1 MLLFEEATEI
11 LQGLYAILMS
21 LFKDIGWDIL
31 FFAGIGFMLLFA
43 VFYIIKSRFS
53 YEVRVVKKLL
63 KLNNW
68 LNKNKYIDQNNLI
81 EFNNM
86 MKHTPKHLR
95 YYWHEY
101 MLNRVKNP
109 SYYMSTYNL
118 VEKPLKSSSYLS
130 NIKNFKTTTII
141 AAGLVGLFAL
151 LKLSATVPT
160 LGYFALCA
168 LTPLLMV
175 VIYCI
180 LSIIMRATQ
189 NVNINSLYQ
198 YVHYFGRFLDRAVTT
213 MPDYVDFEV
222 LFTSSEI
229 KKGIPVLNE
238 YLEKRARQEQE
249 ELEKARI
256 NAVEHETYDFSSTG
270 INGSLVL
277 ERAINESET
286 FINIRSRL
294 LSEIQQ
300 LEDEIESLK
309 RTYENSEKDYQ
320 KKMQVSKENVDR
332 LRKQQEETTNRIEN
346 NYIKKQQADEIK
358 KQEQLEKDH
367 DSATI
372 RFNQEIEAL
381 NTEITTRRKELEERR
396 QYVEDAMKAEYQTFS
411 TKLYKSLES
420 IIQEENQDE
429 KDELLEIKDE
439 IAEELKAANT
449 TIAQR
454 DHEIAELYAILEA
467 NGIDRNAYVGFA
479 SEKLAKES
487 KRSRRH
493 TKVQSQQNYVE
504 PTPLAPTQMP
514 YDPNLIPLD
523 QIPEN
528 QKQYGEDGGF
538 YDPNGYYRYPNG
550 TYFTPNAEF
559 HDEYGGWYEADGV
572 TYHSPEEVM
581 AAAQADQQQTNQADD
596 GEYYDNEG
604 NYRYPN
610 GAYYTPDGRYFDEF
624 GGWYE
629 ADGVTYHSPEEVM
642 AAAQADQQQ
651 TNQVDDGGYYDNEG
665 NYRYPNGAYYTP
677 DGRYFDEFGGWYEAD
692 GVTYHSPEEQAQN
705 QPKQQQPQLEEQPQ
719 TETEQPA
726 QEQVKRMEDVPENER
741 QYTEDGGF
749 FDAEGYYYYP
759 NGTYFTPDG
768 RFFDENGGWFE
779 ADGVTYHKPENS
791 GDDDQ
796 NELEP
801 HSQEEKVYDEDR
813 KEKIVLKKKSGDDV
827 DTAEAEKET
836 ISQDALKE
844 IQKLRDQFNIEVD
857 KEKSAKPQESVQ
869 PKDEPI
875 SQEENKQE
883 AVQPQEINEDLFKL
897 EEAQNQDEQQE
908 PIKEPE
914 ISEQPQE
921 ELFEQ
926 PEELQ
931 EEQKEEIIEEPETQ
945 DINENLFQAAPE
957 SEEEQDLPEE
967 PIQPQIKRGRKPK
980 TEKPVEIMGV
990 AQQEPLS
997 SADLFEGF
1005 VIDTVQEPVE
1015 VVPAQEQK
1023 RGRGRPRKKPVE
1035 EVDEVFT
1042 EKRGRGRPK
1051 KLAQETTASQ
1061 TPEKRGRG
1069 RPKKSVGS
1077 APKTASKG
1085 EFDALMAEPK
1095 NPELDELE
1103 KLNQKIEKEN
1113 KRLAE
1118 HQEELNNQ
1126 LTETLFQLSSDDE

>member
-1 MLLFEEATEI
+1 MLLFEEAGSI
-11 LQGLYAILMS
+11 LQGLQNILVS
-21 LFKDIGWDIL
+21 LFVAIDWDII
-31 FFAGIGFMLLFA
+31 FFAGLGFMLLFA
-43 VFYIIKSRFS
+43 VFFIIKSRFS

-68 LNKNKYIDQNNLI
+68 LNKHKYIDQNNLI

-101 MLNRVKNP
+101 MLNREKSP
-109 SYYMSTYNL
+109 SHYMSTYNL

-130 NIKNFKTTTII
+130 NIKSFKTTTII
-141 AAGLVGLFAL
+141 TAGLVALFAL
-151 LKLSATVPT
+151 LKLSTTTPT
-160 LGYFALCA
+160 LGHFALCA
-168 LTPLLMV
+168 LTPVLMLV
-175 VIYCI
+175 LYGII
-180 LSIIMRATQ
+180 SIIMRATQ
-189 NVNINSLYQ
+189 NANINSLYQ
-198 YVHYFGRFLDRAVTT
+198 YVHYFGRFLDRAVST

-222 LFTSSEI
+222 LFTRREI

-372 RFNQEIEAL
+372 RFNQETEAL
-381 NTEITTRRKELEERR
+381 TAEIKTRREELEKRR

-411 TKLYKSLES
+411 SKLYKSLET
-420 IIQEENQDE
+420 IIKEENQDE
-429 KDELLEIKDE
+429 REELLEIKDE
-439 IAEELKAANT
+439 IAEELKNATAE
-449 TIAQR
+449 IAQR

-467 NGIDRNAYVGFA
+467 NGIDRNAYAGFA
-479 SEKLAKES
+479 SETLNKES
-487 KRSRRH
+487 KRNRRH
-493 TKVQSQQNYVE
+493 TKVPVVEEVPALTPAQN
-504 PTPLAPTQMP
+504 LP

-523 QIPEN
+523 QIAEKD
-528 QKQYGEDGGF
+528 KQYGEDGGF

-572 TYHSPEEVM
+572 TYHPAEEASQATEV
-581 AAAQADQQQTNQADD
+581 AQD
-596 GEYYDNEG
+596 
-604 NYRYPN
+604 
-610 GAYYTPDGRYFDEF
+610 
-624 GGWYE
+624 
-629 ADGVTYHSPEEVM
+629 
-642 AAAQADQQQ
+642 
-651 TNQVDDGGYYDNEG
+651 
-665 NYRYPNGAYYTP
+665 
-677 DGRYFDEFGGWYEAD
+677 
-692 GVTYHSPEEQAQN
+692 
-705 QPKQQQPQLEEQPQ
+705 QPQGYVDYPAETQEFEDQPQ
-719 TETEQPA
+719 DDFEEIP
-726 QEQVKRMEDVPENER
+726 QEDIRRMEDVPEDQR

-749 FDAEGYYYYP
+749 FDADGYYFYP

-779 ADGVTYHKPENS
+779 ADGVTYHKPENYDEDN
-791 GDDDQ
+791 GEDEGQ
-796 NELEP
+796 LLEEIP
-801 HSQEEKVYDEDR
+801 QEPEYEEDR
-813 KEKIVLKKKSGDDV
+813 KEKITLKKRTDADV
-827 DTAEAEKET
+827 DTEEAQKEQ

-857 KEKSAKPQESVQ
+857 KEKAQKADAQSKPEEEQVPAQEPVEEQPKTEEIQQPVEEEAKPENLFEI
-869 PKDEPI
+869 PA
-875 SQEENKQE
+875 ENK
-883 AVQPQEINEDLFKL
+883 V
-897 EEAQNQDEQQE
+897 EEVAET
-908 PIKEPE
+908 
-914 ISEQPQE
+914 S
-921 ELFEQ
+921 
-926 PEELQ
+926 
-931 EEQKEEIIEEPETQ
+931 PETQ
-945 DINENLFQAAPE
+945 INDNLFAVAE
-957 SEEEQDLPEE
+957 VEEQADKKAVE
-967 PIQPQIKRGRKPK
+967 PQ
-980 TEKPVEIMGV
+980 EKPVEEPKTS
-990 AQQEPLS
+990 APQQ
-997 SADLFEGF
+997 
-1005 VIDTVQEPVE
+1005 
-1015 VVPAQEQK
+1015 QK
-1023 RGRGRPRKKPVE
+1023 RGRGRPAKTEKPIAIMGVSQDDSPSQTSDLFEGFVAVE
-1035 EVDEVFT
+1035 EPLPAET

-1051 KLAQETTASQ
+1051 KEVVEIEEPQTEKRGRGRPKKIVDQPDENQAEKRGRGRPKKETTVEPVQETTEKRGRGRPKKEVAVEEVQEQ
-1061 TPEKRGRG
+1061 TEKRGRG
-1069 RPKKSVGS
+1069 RPKKSV
-1077 APKTASKG
+1077 ASVVKPAVAG
-1085 EFDALMAEPK
+1085 EFDSLMAPK
-1095 NPELDELE
+1095 NNPELDELE
-1103 KLNQKIEKEN
+1103 KLNAKIESEN

-1126 LTETLFQLSSDDE
+1126 LTETLFHLSNDED

>member
-1 MLLFEEATEI
+1 MLLFEEATSI
-11 LQGLYAILMS
+11 LQGLQNILVS
-21 LFKDIGWDIL
+21 LFVAIDWDII

-43 VFYIIKSRFS
+43 AFYIIKSRFS

-101 MLNRVKNP
+101 MLNREKSP
-109 SYYMSTYNL
+109 SHYMSTYNL

-151 LKLSATVPT
+151 LKLSTTVPT
-160 LGYFALCA
+160 LGHFALCA

-222 LFTSSEI
+222 LFTRREI

-381 NTEITTRRKELEERR
+381 NTEIATRRKELEERR

-420 IIQEENQDE
+420 IIKEENQDE

-467 NGIDRNAYVGFA
+467 NGIDRNAYAGFA
-479 SEKLAKES
+479 SETLAKES
-487 KRSRRH
+487 KRNRRH
-493 TKVQSQQNYVE
+493 TAVQPQASYVE
-504 PTPLAPTQMP
+504 PTPLAPAQMP

-581 AAAQADQQQTNQADD
+581 AAQQAVQQQ
-596 GEYYDNEG
+596 
-604 NYRYPN
+604 
-610 GAYYTPDGRYFDEF
+610 GAQSE
-624 GGWYE
+624 
-629 ADGVTYHSPEEVM
+629 
-642 AAAQADQQQ
+642 
-651 TNQVDDGGYYDNEG
+651 DGGYYDNEG
-665 NYRYPNGAYYTP
+665 YYRYPNGAYYTP

-705 QPKQQQPQLEEQPQ
+705 QPKQQQPQVEEQPQ
-719 TETEQPA
+719 TEIEQPA
-726 QEQVKRMEDVPENER
+726 QEQVRRMEDVPENER

-869 PKDEPI
+869 PEDEPI

-883 AVQPQEINEDLFKL
+883 AVEPQEINEDLFKV
-897 EEAQNQDEQQE
+897 EETQNQEEQQE

-945 DINENLFQAAPE
+945 DINENLFQPAPE
-957 SEEEQDLPEE
+957 PEEEEDLLGE
-967 PIQPQIKRGRKPK
+967 PIQPQIKRGRKTK

-990 AQQEPLS
+990 SQQEPLS

-1005 VIDTVQEPVE
+1005 ASEPEQETQETVSTLEE
-1015 VVPAQEQK
+1015 K
-1023 RGRGRPRKKPVE
+1023 RGRGRPRKEPVVQE
-1035 EVDEVFT
+1035 ETQAT

-1051 KLAQETTASQ
+1051 KAEEPDENQAEKRGRGRPRKEPVEETKEVTSEKRGRGRPKKEVVEPEESQ
-1061 TPEKRGRG
+1061 ITEKRGRG

-1077 APKTASKG
+1077 TEKLSPKG
-1085 EFDALMAEPK
+1085 EFDSLMAAPQ

-1103 KLNQKIEKEN
+1103 KLNQKIENEN